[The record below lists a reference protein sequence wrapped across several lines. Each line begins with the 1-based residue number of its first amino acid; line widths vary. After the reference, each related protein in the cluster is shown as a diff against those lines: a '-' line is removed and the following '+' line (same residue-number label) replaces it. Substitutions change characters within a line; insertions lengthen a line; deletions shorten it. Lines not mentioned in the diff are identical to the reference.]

1 MRDEAPLPSPGKR
14 ILRAVEAEQWLD
26 GYALLE
32 QAREQSRCLLERS
45 AEDVRQA
52 RALARAEGLAQGQ
65 AAASQLLADT
75 QAGVER
81 YLAGIENRLVEL
93 SLGLLRQVL
102 DDLDAA
108 ALIAGLCQRALR
120 DWRDEQSLTLQ
131 VPVAEVERVSALLAA
146 HAALQVRGDASL
158 GPRQARLSSPAA
170 LIDLDVDE
178 QLQGLRT
185 ALGSGAQGPAGAGPE

>member
-1 MRDEAPLPSPGKR
+1 MLDEAPLPSPGKR
-14 ILRAVEAEQWLD
+14 ILRATEAEQWLD

-32 QAREQSRCLLERS
+32 QAREQSRRLLERS
-45 AEDVRQA
+45 AEDA
-52 RALARAEGLAQGQ
+52 REARDLARAEGLAQGQ
-65 AAASQLLADT
+65 AAASQLLVDT
-75 QAGVER
+75 HAGVER

-93 SLGLLRQVL
+93 SLGLLRKVL

-131 VPVAEVERVSALLAA
+131 VPVAEVERVSALLAT
-146 HAALQVRGDASL
+146 HSALHVRGDASL
-158 GPRQARLSSPAA
+158 GPRQARLSSLAA

-178 QLQGLRT
+178 QLQGLRS
-185 ALGSGAQGPAGAGPE
+185 ALSSAARAPTSAGPE